1 MNCYSDSSMPGAL
14 GRTRRGPDPN
24 MKLIWNLRGHVIQS
38 DCVTIHWNQC
48 AQVAASSRV
57 APGPSL
63 DLLLA
68 MAPPGAPPCPCSKA
82 RGGHTSETARG
93 ELKASLDSKWY
104 WRGDAHAWWRH
115 CAQCH
120 SVLCPTAV
128 WSRGHAK
135 AGPESPGAT
144 GSWLGPNR
152 CADPVYL
159 TAPCTYKPASYI
171 CMSKPCLN
179 HV

>member
-68 MAPPGAPPCPCSKA
+68 MAPAGAPACPWSKA

-93 ELKASLDSKWY
+93 QFKASLDSKWY
-104 WRGDAHAWWRH
+104 WGGWACLVAT
-115 CAQCH
+115 
-120 SVLCPTAV
+120 LCPMPLRV
-128 WSRGHAK
+128 VPHCCVV
-135 AGPESPGAT
+135 AGPCQSRAREPWRYRLVAWAEQVCRPSVFDSA
-144 GSWLGPNR
+144 LHVQA
-152 CADPVYL
+152 CLLYL
-159 TAPCTYKPASYI
+159 
-171 CMSKPCLN
+171 